1 MAGIRDVRE
10 TDYLKED
17 KHYVQVS
24 ETRVSVEEFNKFEEM
39 DNIDYILP
47 GDGKVS
53 FKLKMDTY
61 YQLSQYTF
69 ELPGTLVALDKIS
82 QEDIILGKMP
92 ENEYEIVIDKKILTD
107 LRDDPS
113 TMFRNMGV
121 KHESDLL
128 NQVVRVNAMPDFK
141 IEIGRA
147 HV

>member
-1 MAGIRDVRE
+1 MFIVYSVTNVAGIRDVRE

-82 QEDIILGKMP
+82 QEDIILGKCQKW
-92 ENEYEIVIDKKILTD
+92 IWD
-107 LRDDPS
+107 
-113 TMFRNMGV
+113 RN
-121 KHESDLL
+121 
-128 NQVVRVNAMPDFK
+128 R
-141 IEIGRA
+141 
-147 HV
+147 